1 MTQNAPIRA
10 VAMLSGGLD
19 SSIALHLIKRQGIE
33 VEAVNFHTGFCL
45 TDAHRA
51 LGQTANKNGTPYR
64 NEALRA
70 GAHEHIP
77 VRVVDVSKEYL
88 PVVAKPKYGYGQAM
102 NPCIDCRIF
111 MLSRAREMLQEI
123 GAKFV
128 FTGEVLGQRPMTQH
142 LRAMQLIEQQSGLE
156 GLILRPLSAKLLPP
170 TIPEKEGW
178 VDRTQL
184 LGLSGR
190 SRRVQMQLAEEF
202 QIGDYPQPAG
212 GCCSLVDANFARRL
226 RDLFEHRDPATI
238 DPAEYVMLK
247 VGRHIRLSESLKV
260 IVGRNESENRFLE
273 MWQGGRWKMTTPDHP
288 GPILLLE
295 GEPGPDALAEAA
307 RLAARYCDGKHE
319 AEVRVLA
326 SRRSGETAELKVAPR
341 GEYEVAD
348 QLL

>member
-70 GAHEHIP
+70 GAHERIP
-77 VRVVDVSKEYL
+77 VRVVDVSKDYL
-88 PVVAKPKYGYGQAM
+88 PVVTQPKYGYGQAM

-111 MLSRAREMLQEI
+111 MLSRAREMLQEV

-156 GLILRPLSAKLLPP
+156 GL
-170 TIPEKEGW
+170 
-178 VDRTQL
+178 
-184 LGLSGR
+184 
-190 SRRVQMQLAEEF
+190 
-202 QIGDYPQPAG
+202 
-212 GCCSLVDANFARRL
+212 
-226 RDLFEHRDPATI
+226 
-238 DPAEYVMLK
+238 
-247 VGRHIRLSESLKV
+247 
-260 IVGRNESENRFLE
+260 
-273 MWQGGRWKMTTPDHP
+273 
-288 GPILLLE
+288 
-295 GEPGPDALAEAA
+295 
-307 RLAARYCDGKHE
+307 
-319 AEVRVLA
+319 
-326 SRRSGETAELKVAPR
+326 
-341 GEYEVAD
+341 
-348 QLL
+348 